1 MSTKIKITQIEQEN
15 IMHMYDKKNMTI
27 YTIYD
32 DRIFVYITS
41 EINIYKYRPKLTFI
55 ISVILTNLY

>member
-15 IMHMYDKKNMTI
+15 IMHMYDKKHMTI

-32 DRIFVYITS
+32 DRIFVYIAS

>member
-15 IMHMYDKKNMTI
+15 IMHMYDKKHMTI

-32 DRIFVYITS
+32 DRIFVYIAS

-55 ISVILTNLY
+55 ISVMLTNLY

>member
-1 MSTKIKITQIEQEN
+1 
-15 IMHMYDKKNMTI
+15 MTI

-32 DRIFVYITS
+32 DRIFVYIAS